1 MKKTIVL
8 LAGYP
13 ATGKSYLCNKILEK
27 LPDFLIVS
35 QDDMKEKLFDQY
47 GFDNMEE
54 KVAIENQSWEQYYE
68 VMEED
73 LKNGDSII
81 SDYPFSVKQKDKIK
95 NLAEKYEYQVVTFRL
110 IGDLEVLFK
119 RSQKRDLDP
128 KRHLSHLVSRYHKG
142 DVLSLIHI

>member
-1 MKKTIVL
+1 MSGGNKHEKNDRIACRIPGNRKKL
-8 LAGYP
+8 
-13 ATGKSYLCNKILEK
+13 
-27 LPDFLIVS
+27 
-35 QDDMKEKLFDQY
+35 
-47 GFDNMEE
+47 
-54 KVAIENQSWEQYYE
+54 VAIENQSLEQYYE

-119 RSQKRDLDP
+119 R
-128 KRHLSHLVSRYHKG
+128 
-142 DVLSLIHI
+142 

>member
-1 MKKTIVL
+1 
-8 LAGYP
+8 
-13 ATGKSYLCNKILEK
+13 
-27 LPDFLIVS
+27 
-35 QDDMKEKLFDQY
+35 
-47 GFDNMEE
+47 MEE

-110 IGDLEVLFK
+110 IGDLEVYLSVHKREIWIQETFK
-119 RSQKRDLDP
+119 SSGIT
-128 KRHLSHLVSRYHKG
+128 LS
-142 DVLSLIHI
+142 

>member
-1 MKKTIVL
+1 
-8 LAGYP
+8 
-13 ATGKSYLCNKILEK
+13 
-27 LPDFLIVS
+27 
-35 QDDMKEKLFDQY
+35 
-47 GFDNMEE
+47 MEE

-142 DVLSLIHI
+142 DVLEDRSKADCLVTYDILWIVARTVDTEHLNWDI